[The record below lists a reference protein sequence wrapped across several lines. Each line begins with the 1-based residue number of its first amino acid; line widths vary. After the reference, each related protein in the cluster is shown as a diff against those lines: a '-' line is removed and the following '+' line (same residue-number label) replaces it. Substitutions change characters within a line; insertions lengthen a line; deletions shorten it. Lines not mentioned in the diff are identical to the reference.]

1 LIRKELQ
8 VAEYVIIIIT
18 AKVAKKRR
26 KERKMEKR

>member
-1 LIRKELQ
+1 
-8 VAEYVIIIIT
+8 VIIIIT